1 MPKYTTKKAAIAKR
15 RQKTV
20 TKSISRDKRILKRWA
35 ATGSAAD
42 YEKLRKYA
50 TKLADKAPDYVLP
63 DVLRLLQTTDRR
75 RLVEAIHADGNTG
88 DTNFVNQGLAWIINA
103 MPTKNMKWAA
113 QLQLNTM
120 KGHTGDGVTEQ
131 DEDYAK
137 LIRHVPRRP
146 ARDCR
151 ALAPAA
157 SVRQQLPGRV
167 AEPRR
172 ARLHCVPGYQDAA
185 ARPD

>member
-63 DVLRLLQTTDRR
+63 EVLKPDDR
-75 RLVEAIHADGNTG
+75 
-88 DTNFVNQGLAWIINA
+88 
-103 MPTKNMKWAA
+103 PPP
-113 QLQLNTM
+113 
-120 KGHTGDGVTEQ
+120 
-131 DEDYAK
+131 
-137 LIRHVPRRP
+137 PRGSDSLRWQH
-146 ARDCR
+146 RG
-151 ALAPAA
+151 
-157 SVRQQLPGRV
+157 Q
-167 AEPRR
+167 
-172 ARLHCVPGYQDAA
+172 
-185 ARPD
+185 